1 MAQLCPVT
9 LIALQSPFF
18 VCVNTKALIGMVFL
32 AAQSGIVKTDNNSN
46 KFLFKS

>member
-9 LIALQSPFF
+9 EIALQSPFF
-18 VCVNTKALIGMVFL
+18 VCVKKALTDIVFL

-46 KFLFKS
+46 KFIFKS